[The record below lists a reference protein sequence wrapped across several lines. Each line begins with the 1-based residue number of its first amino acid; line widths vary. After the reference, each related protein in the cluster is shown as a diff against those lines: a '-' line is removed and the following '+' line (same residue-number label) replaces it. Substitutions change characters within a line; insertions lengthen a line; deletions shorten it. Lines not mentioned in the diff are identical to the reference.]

1 MVDERLEVFIAS
13 QPPMPDG
20 TAITSDIIMASLIR
34 INDIDPGILSCL
46 DYLMAAADY
55 VDFVNLM
62 LDFRD
67 CGEYEVGFGSEN
79 EEQVEAIA
87 EQEEEEEKVEEPA
100 D

>member
-1 MVDERLEVFIAS
+1 
-13 QPPMPDG
+13 MPDG
-20 TAITSDIIMASLIR
+20 TAINCEKIMASLIR

-67 CGEYEVGFGSEN
+67 CGEYEVGFGPEN
-79 EEQVEAIA
+79 EEIEAIA
-87 EQEEEEEKVEEPA
+87 EQEVEEEKAEEPA